1 MVIKTNDIK
10 ELFSLISE
18 KKISRENAQEKAIE
32 IRESY
37 DNGNLE
43 FYPKEYENEIWDA
56 VQFIELFAEKLEEN
70 TYLYSENDLISYV
83 REKGWD
89 AEE

>member
-10 ELFSLISE
+10 ELFSLLSGKI
-18 KKISRENAQEKAIE
+18 ISRENAQEKVIK

-43 FYPKEYENEIWDA
+43 FFPRENENEIWDA

-70 TYLYSENDLISYV
+70 TYLYSENDLINYIK
-83 REKGWD
+83 EKNWD
-89 AEE
+89 VEE